1 MATPTLDIYGHTT
14 GPDPTPIDAFST
26 FDTDS
31 ATPTSLPSGLSDT
44 SNPDGEGSHHNNI
57 LNYYFL
63 LLALIIIL
71 LGILY
76 LTFARRQRQRL
87 AQHRQNSQ
95 RALARDLERWGGG
108 GPFGPGRFR
117 MPRNT
122 HRVRP
127 SRPRT
132 EEGLNESGEAPPPY
146 ISKEPEPAHLGR
158 GMGQGASIP
167 LHHLDTM
174 DHKPPDYDEGSSS
187 RHGGRGQDGI
197 GPVMRGE

>member
-1 MATPTLDIYGHTT
+1 MATPTLDIYDHTT
-14 GPDPTPIDAFST
+14 EPEPTLIDAFST
-26 FDTDS
+26 FNTDAAS
-31 ATPTSLPSGLSDT
+31 PTSLPPPT
-44 SNPDGEGSHHNNI
+44 SAPEGGGGDRSNNNGI

-87 AQHRQNSQ
+87 ALRRQNGQ

-117 MPRNT
+117 MPRNSNG
-122 HRVRP
+122 VRP

-146 ISKEPEPAHLGR
+146 IPKEPEPAHVGGSLQLGN
-158 GMGQGASIP
+158 SIP
-167 LHHLDTM
+167 LHDLSTL
-174 DHKPPDYDEGSSS
+174 DHKPPDYDEGPSS
-187 RHGGRGQDGI
+187 RHDGRGHFGT